1 MNTEIFPDKVE
12 NKRRQ
17 LKVVI
22 KMNGISHSE
31 ETGTENEET
40 ETGLEFT
47 RKDEIVFVLY
57 GIFVFIMSYPVG
69 KIFIR
74 EEEHPLLE
82 MAFGSAG
89 TKVLTAIG
97 RFIMGYMCITI
108 VVGGILLIILL
119 ITLIIEKRE
128 KG

>member
-22 KMNGISHSE
+22 KMNGISH
-31 ETGTENEET
+31 TGTENEET

-82 MAFGSAG
+82 LAFGSAG

>member
-1 MNTEIFPDKVE
+1 MSNLK
-12 NKRRQ
+12 NK
-17 LKVVI
+17 I
-22 KMNGISHSE
+22 TYGISHSE

-82 MAFGSAG
+82 LAFGSAG
-89 TKVLTAIG
+89 TKVLTSVG
-97 RFIMGYMCITI
+97 RFIMGYICITI
-108 VVGGILLIILL
+108 VVGVILLIILL